1 LYVGKGIFKMA
12 LLKIGSKGKDVKN
25 LQTDL
30 NKAKANPKLAVD
42 GIFGPLTEAA
52 VKAFQKKTPPL
63 KVDGLAGPNTLEA
76 LKTALTGPTPPKK
89 MDYSR
94 KTKRMD
100 FELTG
105 ANQKIWV
112 RQYWKYVFK
121 TKGKVSKWTS
131 KEQKDFH
138 KETEKI
144 IRKAWGG
151 KFILEVSGTSDF
163 AKFFAGKTFTVMFD
177 VDPRKKGKH
186 WTATVTKIPKGGSSV
201 SSVLWSKQEITLD
214 TEDLQP
220 ADKGAGGGVKMDV
233 AAHEFGHTIG
243 QPDEYKA
250 TNSFHTHKKSIMNR
264 GNEVKKRHA
273 KHLVDE
279 LNKMIPD
286 TTFSVKSV
294 K

>member
-1 LYVGKGIFKMA
+1 MA
-12 LLKIGSKGKDVKN
+12 LLKKESKGKDVQS

-30 NKAKANPKLAVD
+30 NKAKASPKLAVD
-42 GIFGPLTEAA
+42 GIFGKLTDAA
-52 VKAFQKKTPPL
+52 VKVFQKKHPPL
-63 KVDGLAGPNTLEA
+63 KVDGMAGKNTLAA
-76 LKTALTGPTPPKK
+76 LKVALAPPPKPVK
-89 MDYSR
+89 MDHTR

-100 FELTG
+100 FELKG
-105 ANQKIWV
+105 KKQQIWV
-112 RQYWKYVFK
+112 RQYWSYVYK
-121 TKGKVSKWTS
+121 TKGKVSKWTP

-144 IRKAWGG
+144 IRKSWGG
-151 KFILEVSGTSDF
+151 KFVLEVSGKSEF
-163 AKFFAGKTFTVMFD
+163 AKLFKGKTFTVFFD

-186 WTATVTKIPKGGSSV
+186 WTVFAYKIPKGGSNISQV
-201 SSVLWSKQEITLD
+201 SWSKQEITLD
-214 TEDLQP
+214 TEDLAP
-220 ADKGAGGGVKMDV
+220 EDKGAGGGVKMDV
-233 AAHEFGHTIG
+233 AAHEFGHSIG
-243 QPDEYKA
+243 QPDEYKKSSA
-250 TNSFHTHKKSIMNR
+250 FSAHKKSIMNR

>member
-1 LYVGKGIFKMA
+1 MA
-12 LLKIGSKGKDVKN
+12 LLKKGSKGKEVQT

-30 NKAKANPKLAVD
+30 NKAKAKPKLTVD
-42 GIFGPLTEAA
+42 GIFGPLTDAA
-52 VKAFQKKTPPL
+52 VKAFQKMTPPL
-63 KVDGLAGPNTLEA
+63 KVDGMAGKNTLAA
-76 LKTALTGPTPPKK
+76 LKAALTGPVKPAKI
-89 MDYSR
+89 DYTR

-105 ANQKIWV
+105 ANQKIWI
-112 RQYWKYVFK
+112 RQYWDYVYK
-121 TKGKVSKWTS
+121 TKGKVKKWT
-131 KEQKDFH
+131 KQEKKDFH
-138 KETEKI
+138 TETEKI

-151 KFILEVSGTSDF
+151 KFVLEASGTSDF
-163 AKFFAGKTFTVMFD
+163 AKYFKGKTFTVYFD

-186 WTATVTKIPKGGSSV
+186 WTANVTKIPKGGSNV
-201 SSVLWSKQEITLD
+201 SKVKWSSQVIILD
-214 TEDLQP
+214 SEDLQP

-233 AAHEFGHTIG
+233 AAHEFGHTLG

-250 TNSFHTHKKSIMNR
+250 SNAFHSHKKSIMNL

-273 KHLVDE
+273 KHLVEE
-279 LNKMIPD
+279 LSKMIPD

>member
-1 LYVGKGIFKMA
+1 MA
-12 LLKIGSKGKDVKN
+12 VLKQGSKGKDVER
-25 LQTDL
+25 LQADL
-30 NKAKANPKLAVD
+30 NKANAKPKLAVD

-52 VKAFQKKTPPL
+52 VRDFQKRHPPL
-63 KVDGLAGPNTLEA
+63 KVDGLAGPNTLAA
-76 LKTALTGPTPPKK
+76 LKAALSGPAKPAK
-89 MDYSR
+89 MDYTR

-112 RQYWKYVFK
+112 RQYWHYIFK
-121 TKGKVSKWTS
+121 TKGAVKKWTS

-151 KFILEVSGTSDF
+151 KFVLAVSGTSDF
-163 AKFFAGKTFTVMFD
+163 AKYFKDKTFTVFFD

-186 WTATVTKIPKGGSSV
+186 WTVFALKIPKGGSNTSKV
-201 SSVLWSKQEITLD
+201 NWSKQEITLD

-220 ADKGAGGGVKMDV
+220 EDKGAGGGVKMDV
-233 AAHEFGHTIG
+233 AAHEFGHAIG

-250 TNSFHTHKKSIMNR
+250 SNAFHAHKKSIMNL
-264 GNEVKKRHA
+264 GNQVKKRHA

>member
-1 LYVGKGIFKMA
+1 MA
-12 LLKIGSKGKDVKN
+12 LLKKGSKGKDVEK
-25 LQTDL
+25 LQADL

-42 GIFGPLTEAA
+42 GIFGPLTDAA
-52 VKAFQKKTPPL
+52 VRSFQKANPPL
-63 KVDGLAGPNTLEA
+63 KVDGMAGPNTLKE
-76 LKTALTGPTPPKK
+76 LKAVLSGPVPPKK
-89 MDYSR
+89 TDYTL

-112 RQYWKYVFK
+112 RQYWGYVFK
-121 TKGKVSKWTS
+121 TKGTVSKWTS
-131 KEQKDFH
+131 KEKKDFH

-151 KFILEVSGTSDF
+151 KFVLDVSGSSDF
-163 AKFFAGKTFTVMFD
+163 AKFFAGKPFTVFFD

-186 WTATVTKIPKGGSSV
+186 WTANVIKIPKGSSNTSKV
-201 SSVLWSKQEITLD
+201 NWSKQEITLD

-233 AAHEFGHTIG
+233 AAHEFGHAIG
-243 QPDEYKA
+243 QPDEYKD
-250 TNSFHTHKKSIMNR
+250 TSSHKHHKKSIMNR

-286 TTFSVKSV
+286 TAFSIKSV

>member
-1 LYVGKGIFKMA
+1 MA
-12 LLKIGSKGKDVKN
+12 LLKQGSKGNDVKK

-30 NKAKANPKLAVD
+30 NKSKATPKLTVD

-52 VKAFQKKTPPL
+52 VKDFQKKNRPL
-63 KVDGLAGPNTLEA
+63 KVDGKAGPNTLAE
-76 LKTALTGPTPPKK
+76 LKAKLTGPVAPKK
-89 MDYSR
+89 MNYTL

-105 ANQKIWV
+105 ATQKIWV
-112 RQYWKYVFK
+112 RQYWSYVFK

-131 KEQKDFH
+131 KEKSDFH

-163 AKFFAGKTFTVMFD
+163 AKYFAGKIFTVLFD

-186 WTATVTKIPKGGSSV
+186 WTAKIVKIPKGSSLV
-201 SSVLWSKQEITLD
+201 SNVVWSKQEINLD

-233 AAHEFGHTIG
+233 AAHEFGHAIG
-243 QPDEYKA
+243 QPDEYKS
-250 TNSFHTHKKSIMNR
+250 TSSHKHHKKSIMNR
-264 GNEVKKRHA
+264 GNEVKKDMRSILL
-273 KHLVDE
+273 K
-279 LNKMIPD
+279 NS
-286 TTFSVKSV
+286 TR
-294 K
+294 

>member
-1 LYVGKGIFKMA
+1 MA
-12 LLKIGSKGKDVKN
+12 LLKKGTTGKEVQK
-25 LQTDL
+25 LQISL
-30 NKAKANPKLAVD
+30 NKAKVKPPLTVD
-42 GIFGPLTEAA
+42 GIFGPLTDAA
-52 VKAFQKKTPPL
+52 VRAFQKQNPPL
-63 KVDGLAGPNTLEA
+63 KVDGLAGKNTLA
-76 LKTALTGPTPPKK
+76 VLKNPSAPPTKPQKI
-89 MDYSR
+89 DHSL

-100 FELTG
+100 FELIG
-105 ANQKIWV
+105 SNQRIWV
-112 RQYWKYVFK
+112 RQYWGYVYK
-121 TKGKVSKWTS
+121 IKGNVKKWTS
-131 KEQKDFH
+131 KEKKDFH
-138 KETEKI
+138 VETEKV

-151 KFILEVSGTSDF
+151 KFVLEVSGTSNF
-163 AKFFAGKTFTVMFD
+163 AKYFRGKAFTVYFD

-186 WTATVTKIPKGGSSV
+186 WTAFAVKIPKGGSNV
-201 SSVLWSKQEITLD
+201 SKVNWSKQEITLD

-233 AAHEFGHTIG
+233 AAHEFGHAIG

-250 TNSFHTHKKSIMNR
+250 SSAFNHHKKSIMNL

-273 KHLVDE
+273 KHLVLE